1 MFGLWS
7 YSHFSIGFGLE
18 VMVIFVY
25 NELNSNP
32 ETKDFRILASSLKQE
47 HFTCFSK
54 EKRKVLGQ
62 CYALIPLIKWVN
74 YMSQMDFLLF
84 TKKKRSLQVLL
95 SFKERLNSLVAMVV
109 PQLLM

>member
-7 YSHFSIGFGLE
+7 YTHFSIGFGLE

-25 NELNSNP
+25 NELNSNR

-84 TKKKRSLQVLL
+84 TKKKKAYKCYCLL
-95 SFKERLNSLVAMVV
+95 KKG
-109 PQLLM
+109 